1 MKKKISAIALL
12 AVICLTLAACGSG
25 FSIEGK
31 WKSVGSYG
39 FGQAQP
45 GATVIF
51 DSNHCNFSSPRDT
64 YTFIKDGDNYRLE
77 TTSSL
82 STDTLR
88 FTVEVIDNDRIHVI
102 YNGRTTE
109 LQRIQ

>member
-1 MKKKISAIALL
+1 MNKRVVIAMVLL
-12 AVICLTLAACGSG
+12 LCFALTACGNSG

-51 DSNHCNFSSPRDT
+51 DSNHCNFYSPRDT
-64 YTFIKDGDNYRLE
+64 YSFFKDGDTYRLE

-82 STDTLR
+82 TTDTLT
-88 FTVEVIDNDRIHVI
+88 FTVQVIDNDHINVI
-102 YNGRTTE
+102 YNDKITE
-109 LQRIQ
+109 LERVQ